1 MADVMDK
8 VATARASGY
17 SDDEIVQFLSSK
29 GDMSA
34 KIKQAQDAGYA
45 SKDIIDHLV
54 SKLPAAS
61 KGPADAT
68 QIEKNPEWAKRGKV
82 LFKEANGQDFTGN
95 DQEAAT
101 WLKDYIYDFN
111 NRLIGSNTDTGRGT
125 IDIASTIG
133 SFSPDAKKAFVDAQ
147 NDYENMGY
155 SWKGAGE
162 VTKRILTDPTTYFGL
177 GVGKVA
183 SKGIQAAGVEGV
195 KELAK
200 RGAAQGLKEGAKI
213 GAVEGAVYTGA
224 SDAARQAGMI
234 NAGGQESFDP
244 LQTAQSAGIGAL
256 GGGVI
261 GGAVGAIGGGIA
273 GRNPAVKA
281 AKEIV
286 ADPEQARINAEITK
300 NLADIQATRNAPI
313 QLSDVNQ
320 SADILRSGVM
330 RDVKTTGQAA
340 PDQIQQ
346 LSQAL
351 VKARGMTANDLA
363 AVEQLP
369 MGSEVSKQARV
380 LKSMRD
386 MTQPESSDKGFINKA
401 ARTLLDYAPVPRV
414 VGDAVKYAFLS
425 PRKSGEQVIA
435 DAISPKRLSVA
446 EKVLELAGPS
456 EAAQARQTLTD
467 MAKAAAEARKAAMD
481 AKQAKDIQMS
491 YTRKQRALEAVQNND
506 PATENSPQWTME
518 EATGFNRNQAAR
530 ALRILEK
537 LRPSLQ
543 SSIDDYRTSVATGKK
558 VEDLS
563 LLIRAMRKLSD
574 DGVVPRSREPNSGS
588 QVMQQGIANYSP
600 AMAQAN
606 ANQARVTEAQSRI
619 SSANIDAGEIEAIKT
634 AISSIGM
641 TNNREEAKA
650 AFAAML
656 QNVKSPEGKRLAQKE
671 IPALI
676 EQIRHKTP
684 KDAQAAR
691 KRR

>member
-1 MADVMDK
+1 MADMMDR

-17 SDDEIVQFLSSK
+17 SDDEIVQKLASS

-34 KIKQAQDAGYA
+34 RIRKAQEAGYS
-45 SKDIIDHLV
+45 SKDIIDRLV
-54 SKLPAAS
+54 AKVPAAS

-68 QIEKNPEWAKRGKV
+68 QIEKNPEWAKRGKIIYKADQGKD
-82 LFKEANGQDFTGN
+82 FEGSDQD
-95 DQEAAT
+95 AAR
-101 WLKDYIYDFN
+101 WLKDYVYDFN
-111 NRLIGSNTDTGRGT
+111 NRLIGTGTDAGRGT
-125 IDIASTIG
+125 VDIAYNIG
-133 SFSPDAKKAFVDAQ
+133 DYSPEAKKAFVDAQ

-162 VTKRILTDPTTYFGL
+162 VTKRILTDPTTYLGL
-177 GVGKVA
+177 GVGKLF
-183 SKGIQAAGVEGV
+183 SKGAQVAATEGV

-200 RGAAQGLKEGAKI
+200 RGASQGLKEGAKI
-213 GAVEGAVYTGA
+213 GAVEGAVYGGA
-224 SDAARQAGMI
+224 TDTARQAGMI

-244 LQTAQSAGIGAL
+244 LQAAQSAGIGAL

-261 GGAVGAIGGGIA
+261 GGAVGAISGGIA
-273 GRNPAVKA
+273 GRNPYVQA
-281 AKEIV
+281 ARQIV
-286 ADPEQARINAEITK
+286 DDPEQARINAEITK
-300 NLADIQATRNAPI
+300 NLSDIQATRNAPI

-320 SADILRSGVM
+320 ATDILRSGVM
-330 RDVKTTGQAA
+330 RDVKATGQVT
-340 PDQIQQ
+340 PDQAQQ

-351 VKARGMTANDLA
+351 VKARGMTNDNLA

-369 MGSEVSKQARV
+369 TGQQVAKQARV
-380 LKSMRD
+380 IKSMRD

-456 EAAQARQTLTD
+456 EASQARQTLTD
-467 MAKAAAEARKAAMD
+467 MAKAAAEARKATMD

-506 PATENSPQWTME
+506 PAVPDSPQGTLE
-518 EATGFNRNQAAR
+518 SATGFNRSQSAQ
-530 ALRILEK
+530 ALRLLER
-537 LRPSLQ
+537 LRPSLKPII
-543 SSIDDYRTSVATGKK
+543 SDYRTSVAQGGR
-558 VEDLS
+558 VGDLS
-563 LLIRAMRKLSD
+563 TLIRAMRKLAD
-574 DGVVPRSREPNSGS
+574 DGVVPRANEPNTGT

-606 ANQARVTEAQSRI
+606 ANQARVTDVQRLI
-619 SSANIDAGEIEAIKT
+619 SAANVDPSEVQTLKT
-634 AISSIGM
+634 AVAAIGK

-650 AFAAML
+650 VFENML
-656 QNVKSPEGKRLAQKE
+656 QNIKSPEGMRLAQQE

-691 KRR
+691 KRQ